1 MARFRRRRPIF
12 RKSFS
17 VVRSLSEPI
26 ANPQHFEEFKSVEDF
41 LHAVATRPSQMK
53 ERFSRGY
60 HPEFTLTDSFD
71 EAMTLARM
79 GWREGADKARE
90 MSQRL
95 SGSFPGEVRN
105 RREWRPQVY
114 GGGTLNV
121 ASYLQGRP
129 DCYSH
134 RSFQRA
140 DKFVRIVMNIGAL
153 GSVLPETMIARG
165 VAAAALTDYL
175 ELNGYRVSILMVSK
189 CSRGLGQYSIGLSV
203 PLKNYN
209 ESLDLDRVAFF
220 TAHPSSLRRLVFS
233 YRETCPAGLREQLGV
248 DESMSYGSSVDV
260 PELIKPTDIYFP
272 KVTGYDGWDDAES
285 AAVKLREILANYG
298 IKI

>member
-1 MARFRRRRPIF
+1 MARFRRHRIF

-17 VVRSLSEPI
+17 VARPLLEPI
-26 ANPQHFEEFKSVEDF
+26 ANPHVFEEFRSIEEF
-41 LHAVATRPSQMK
+41 LDAVANRPSQMAD
-53 ERFSRGY
+53 RYSRGY
-60 HPEFTLTDSFD
+60 HPQFTLTDSFD
-71 EAMTLARM
+71 EALTLAKL
-79 GWREGADKARE
+79 GWREGAAKARE

-153 GSVLPETMIARG
+153 ASVEPETMIARG

-189 CSRGLGQYSIGLSV
+189 CSRGLGDYSIGLSV

-209 ESLDLDRVAFF
+209 EALDLDRVVFF
-220 TAHPSSLRRLVFS
+220 TAHPASLRRLVFS
-233 YRETCPAGLREQLGV
+233 YRETQPLAIRTELGV
-248 DESMSYGSSVDV
+248 DESMSYGRSVDV
-260 PELIKPTDIYFP
+260 PELVKPTDIYFP
-272 KVTGYDGWDDAES
+272 KVSGYDGWTDAET
-285 AAVKLREILANYG
+285 AAVKLKAILENYG